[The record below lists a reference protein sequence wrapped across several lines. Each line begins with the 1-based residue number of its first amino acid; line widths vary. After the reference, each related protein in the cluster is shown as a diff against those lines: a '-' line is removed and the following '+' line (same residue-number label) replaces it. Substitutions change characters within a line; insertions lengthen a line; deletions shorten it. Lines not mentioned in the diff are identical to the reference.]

1 MGLMDALRKAEQKG
15 KELARRGVEAVRE
28 TQESAD
34 DLQRRVRQR
43 MRVYPER
50 NAAAKPPVA
59 EAGAREME
67 DARRKAIVSIHG
79 EDVKEQEFER
89 DLKKDRKIA

>member
-15 KELARRGVEAVRE
+15 KELARRGVEAVRD
-28 TQESAD
+28 THESAD

-50 NAAAKPPVA
+50 NATSTPPVA
-59 EAGAREME
+59 DAGAREME
-67 DARRKAIVSIHG
+67 DVQRNAIVSVHG
-79 EDVKEQEFER
+79 EDVNVNESG
-89 DLKKDRKIA
+89 KDRKVA